1 MGKARW
7 RFVEGRRFRPTPQK
21 RQQSKKELPMAF
33 SVNTNVGAMAALQ
46 SLNQTQKDLSTTQ
59 SRINT
64 GLAVS
69 STKDDSATYTI
80 AQGLRSDLGGLK
92 SVSSSLSR
100 AKSVTDVAVAGA
112 EQISDIV
119 NQMKAKAYQAADAGQ
134 TADSRT
140 QLNNDF
146 TALRDQITTIVNSAN
161 FNGTN
166 LLKTGG
172 GTVTA
177 LQSLQDSNTAS
188 TAWNPDSLS
197 VSNQGLDLG
206 GSTITISS
214 SATISTQA
222 SAQSMIDTI
231 TTTQSNLTGV
241 LGRLG
246 AASRKIDAQQ
256 SFTSKLSDT
265 IESGIGNLVDAD
277 LAKESAKLQA
287 LQVKQQLGVQ
297 ALSIANQAPQT
308 ITSLFR

>member
-1 MGKARW
+1 MG
-7 RFVEGRRFRPTPQK
+7 
-21 RQQSKKELPMAF
+21 F

-46 SLNQTQKDLSTTQ
+46 SLNGTVKDLSTTQ
-59 SRINT
+59 TRINT

-69 STKDDSATYTI
+69 STKDDSASYTI
-80 AQGLRSDLGGLK
+80 AQGLRGDLGGLK

-119 NQMKAKAYQAADAGQ
+119 NQMKAKAYQS
-134 TADSRT
+134 ADSGIDTATRT
-140 QLNNDF
+140 ALNNDF
-146 TALRDQITTIVNSAN
+146 TQLRDQITTIVKSSD

-166 LLKTGG
+166 LLKSGG
-172 GTVTA
+172 GTVSA
-177 LQSLQDSNTAS
+177 LQSLQDGVTSS

-197 VSNQGLDLG
+197 VANQALDLG
-206 GSTITISS
+206 GSVVTIASGGAINSVAA
-214 SATISTQA
+214 ATA
-222 SAQSMIDTI
+222 MVDTI
-231 TTTQSNLTGV
+231 TTTQANLKTS
-241 LGRLG
+241 LSTLG

-256 SFTSKLSDT
+256 TFTSKLSDV

-277 LAKESAKLQA
+277 LAKESARLQA

-297 ALSIANQAPQT
+297 ALGIANQAPQT